1 MTTIRPVPRQ
11 YRLANSLIL
20 QQLRWILEAPK
31 LLFSLLPL
39 VVEAQE
45 PLGSR
50 VSTLALAD
58 LRAEV
63 QRAQVKPQTVNFQ
76 S

>member
-31 LLFSLLPL
+31 LLVSLLPL

-45 PLGSR
+45 PLSSR
-50 VSTLALAD
+50 VSNLTFALAN

-63 QRAQVKPQTVNFQ
+63 QRAQVKPQTVNF
-76 S
+76 